1 MTKTAKKDRKTER
14 TMYKKDLVFVEPKKL
29 VPKPSDNYALMH
41 HHTKTLIATFC
52 PTNIYQANCNK
63 VMKLFKNLF
72 TLISLKNF
80 TNF

>member
-41 HHTKTLIATFC
+41 HHTKTLIATF
-52 PTNIYQANCNK
+52 A
-63 VMKLFKNLF
+63 
-72 TLISLKNF
+72 LIIFIKQTAIKS
-80 TNF
+80 